1 MDQAILVLIAGVVVV
16 VIILFGFL
24 ALIAKF
30 YRKVEQGHAMIV
42 NTMRAEPEVTFTGRL
57 VIPVLHK
64 VEEMDVSMKT
74 IEIERAG
81 KEGLICRDNMRADIK
96 VKFFVRVNKTAEDVL
111 RVAQSIGCARA
122 SNQGT
127 LEDLFSAKF
136 SEALKTVGKSLDFV
150 DLYQAR
156 DRFRDEIVRQIGD
169 DLSGYVLE
177 DAAIDYL
184 EQTPLDKLDPHNIL
198 DAQGIKKITELTAEE
213 NIRTNEFRRNE
224 QMRIKKKDVET
235 AEAVLEL
242 DRQQAYAQAHQLREI
257 SITKAREEAEAA
269 KVSAEERAKSELAR
283 LQADQQIAVQH
294 ENVKRET
301 EVAHNNRLR
310 AVAIEEEK
318 VTRAR
323 QLEIVDRER
332 EVTLQTIEKEKAVE
346 VQKKA
351 IADIIRE
358 RIVVERTVAEQEEE
372 IKNVRTMSDAERT
385 RKSTIVLAEGQAE
398 ERYIAEV
405 RSAAGDEQRAKHKA
419 GEEQILAEAKLAVAG
434 KMAEAKKREAEGI
447 EAVAAAGGLAEARVA
462 MAKADAHEKEGM
474 VAAKVKLA
482 DADAKEKDGI
492 VAAKVKL
499 ADADAVVKLGDAH
512 AHALQSKMEA
522 EAVGREKQGL
532 AEAQIKLAD
541 ADAVAKQGI
550 AHADSLR
557 LKLEAEATGRQKS
570 GEAEAASIAARFAAE
585 SEGLTAKFE
594 AMTKMSPETRAHEE
608 QRMQLDYTHAEV
620 LRGIDANQ
628 SIAKDQAEVLARA
641 LQQAKIE
648 IVGGDGEYFERF
660 MRSLAIGKAIDGTV
674 DHSQLLSKAFAGHK
688 SGKRD
693 LIADA
698 KDLVGALGGADG
710 VRDLSIAAL
719 MQKLAAGGNTKGV
732 ELLKKWVGEG

>member
-1 MDQAILVLIAGVVVV
+1 MDLAIVTLIAAVIAVVVFF
-16 VIILFGFL
+16 FGFL

-30 YRKVEQGHAMIV
+30 YRKVQQGHAMIV

-74 IEIERAG
+74 IEIERSG
-81 KEGLICRDNMRADIK
+81 KEGLICKDNMRADIK

-111 RVAQSIGCARA
+111 RVAQSIGCERA
-122 SNQGT
+122 SNQDT

-136 SEALKTVGKSLDFV
+136 SEALKTVGKSMDFV

-156 DRFRDEIVRQIGD
+156 DQFRDEIVRQIGD

-184 EQTPLDKLDPHNIL
+184 EQTPLEKLDPNNIL

-213 NIRTNEFRRNE
+213 AIRTNEFRRNE
-224 QMRIKKKDVET
+224 EMRIKKKDVET

-242 DRQQAYAQAHQLREI
+242 ERQKAYAEAHQQREI
-257 SITKAREEAEAA
+257 AITKAREEAEAA
-269 KVSAEERAKSELAR
+269 KVAAEERAKAELAR
-283 LQADQQIAVQH
+283 LLADQQIAVQT

-301 EVAHNNRLR
+301 EVAQNNRLR

-332 EVTLQTIEKEKAVE
+332 EVTLQQIEKEKAVE

-351 IADIIRE
+351 IADVIRE

-372 IKNVRTMSDAERT
+372 IKNVRTLSDAERT
-385 RKSTIVLAEGQAE
+385 RKSTIVLAEGQAQE
-398 ERYIAEV
+398 KYISEVKSAE
-405 RSAAGDEQRAKHKA
+405 ADEQRARHKA
-419 GEEQILAEAKLAVAG
+419 NEEQIAAEAKLVVAA

-447 EAVAAAGGLAEARVA
+447 EAVSAAGGLAEAKVA
-462 MAKADAHEKEGM
+462 IAK
-474 VAAKVKLA
+474 
-482 DADAKEKDGI
+482 ADAKEKEGI

-499 ADADAVVKLGDAH
+499 ADADAV
-512 AHALQSKMEA
+512 
-522 EAVGREKQGL
+522 
-532 AEAQIKLAD
+532 
-541 ADAVAKQGI
+541 AKQGT
-550 AHADSLR
+550 AQAEALR
-557 LKLEAEATGRQKS
+557 LRLEAEALGKQKS
-570 GEAEAASIAARFAAE
+570 GEAEAAAIAARFAAE

-594 AMTKMSPETRAHEE
+594 AMKHMSPETRAHEE
-608 QRMQLDYTHAEV
+608 QRMQLDYSHAET
-620 LRGIDANQ
+620 LRGIEANTA
-628 SIAKDQAEVLARA
+628 IAKEQATVLGRA

-648 IVGGDGEYFERF
+648 IVGGDGDYFESF
-660 MRSLAIGKAIDGTV
+660 MRSLSLGKAIDGTV
-674 DHSQLLSKAFAGHK
+674 GKSQLLAKAFADHK
-688 SGKRD
+688 AGKRD
-693 LIADA
+693 LIQDA
-698 KDLVGALGGADG
+698 KELVAAVGGADA
-710 VRDLSIAAL
+710 VRDLSVAAL
-719 MQKLAAGGNTKGV
+719 MQKLVASGRTKDV
-732 ELLKKWVGEG
+732 DLLQKLIGEGTRARGHEGT

>member
-1 MDQAILVLIAGVVVV
+1 MDQAILVLIAAVVAL
-16 VIILFGFL
+16 VIFFFGFL

-74 IEIERAG
+74 IEIERSG

-111 RVAQSIGCARA
+111 RVAQSIGCERA
-122 SNQGT
+122 SNQET

-136 SEALKTVGKSLDFV
+136 SEALKTVGKSMDFV

-184 EQTPLDKLDPHNIL
+184 EQTPLDKLDPNNIL

-213 NIRTNEFRRNE
+213 AIRTNEFRRNE
-224 QMRIKKKDVET
+224 EMRIKKKDVET

-242 DRQQAYAQAHQLREI
+242 ERQQAYAQAHQLREI
-257 SITKAREEAEAA
+257 AITKAREEAEAA
-269 KVSAEERAKSELAR
+269 KVAAEERAKAELAR
-283 LQADQQIAVQH
+283 LQADQQIAVQT

-332 EVTLQTIEKEKAVE
+332 EVTLQQIEKEKAVE

-351 IADIIRE
+351 IADVIRE

-398 ERYIAEV
+398 ERFIAEV
-405 RSAAGDEQRAKHKA
+405 KAAQAEEQRAKHKA
-419 GEEQILAEAKLAVAG
+419 LEEQTLAEAKLAVAA

-447 EAVAAAGGLAEARVA
+447 EAVSAAGGLAEAKVA
-462 MAKADAHEKEGM
+462 IAK
-474 VAAKVKLA
+474 
-482 DADAKEKDGI
+482 ADAKEKEGI

-499 ADADAVVKLGDAH
+499 ADADAVAKLGEAH
-512 AHALQSKMEA
+512 AQALQAKMEA
-522 EAVGREKQGL
+522 EAAGREKQGV
-532 AEAQIKLAD
+532 AEAQVKLAD
-541 ADAVAKQGI
+541 AEAVSKLGAAQ
-550 AHADSLR
+550 AEALR
-557 LKLEAEATGRQKS
+557 LRLEAEAAGKQKT
-570 GEAEAASIAARFAAE
+570 GEAEAAAIAARFAAE
-585 SEGLTAKFE
+585 SEGLSAKFD
-594 AMTKMSPETRAHEE
+594 AMAKMSPDTRAHEE
-608 QRMQLDYTHAEV
+608 QRMQLDYAHIQTLKGLE
-620 LRGIDANQ
+620 ANQ
-628 SIAKDQAEVLARA
+628 QIAKEQAAVLSRA
-641 LQQAKIE
+641 LQAAKIE

-660 MRSLAIGKAIDGTV
+660 MRSLAIGKGIDGTI
-674 DHSQLLSKAFAGHK
+674 DHSQLLSKAFAEHK
-688 SGKRD
+688 AGKRD

-698 KDLVGALGGADG
+698 RELIAAVGGADA
-710 VRDLSIAAL
+710 VRDLSVASL
-719 MQKLAAGGNTKGV
+719 MQKLAAGGKTR
-732 ELLKKWVGEG
+732 ELEMLKKLVGEG

>member
-1 MDQAILVLIAGVVVV
+1 MDLAIVTLIAAVLAVVVFF
-16 VIILFGFL
+16 FGFL

-30 YRKVEQGHAMIV
+30 YRKVQQGHAMIV

-74 IEIERAG
+74 IEIERSG
-81 KEGLICRDNMRADIK
+81 KEGLICKDNMRADIK

-111 RVAQSIGCARA
+111 RVAQSIGCERA
-122 SNQGT
+122 SNQDT

-136 SEALKTVGKSLDFV
+136 SEALKTVGKSMDFV

-156 DRFRDEIVRQIGD
+156 DQFRDEIVRQIGD

-184 EQTPLDKLDPHNIL
+184 EQTPLEKLDPNNIL

-213 NIRTNEFRRNE
+213 AIRTNEFRRNE
-224 QMRIKKKDVET
+224 EMRIKKKDVET

-242 DRQQAYAQAHQLREI
+242 ERQKAYAEAHQQREI
-257 SITKAREEAEAA
+257 AITKAREEAEAA
-269 KVSAEERAKSELAR
+269 KVAAEERAKAELAR
-283 LQADQQIAVQH
+283 LLADQQIAVQT

-301 EVAHNNRLR
+301 EVAQNNRLR

-332 EVTLQTIEKEKAVE
+332 EVTLQQIEKEKAVE

-351 IADIIRE
+351 IADVIRE

-372 IKNVRTMSDAERT
+372 IKNVRTLSDAERT
-385 RKSTIVLAEGQAE
+385 RKSTIVLAEGQAQE
-398 ERYIAEV
+398 KYISEVKSAE
-405 RSAAGDEQRAKHKA
+405 ADEQRARHKA
-419 GEEQILAEAKLAVAG
+419 NEEQIAAEAKLVVAA

-447 EAVAAAGGLAEARVA
+447 EAVSAAGGLAEAKVA
-462 MAKADAHEKEGM
+462 IAK
-474 VAAKVKLA
+474 
-482 DADAKEKDGI
+482 ADAKEKEGI

-512 AHALQSKMEA
+512 AQALQAKMEA
-522 EAVGREKQGL
+522 EAIGREKQGV
-532 AEAQIKLAD
+532 AEAQVKLAD
-541 ADAVAKQGI
+541 ADAVAKQGT
-550 AHADSLR
+550 AQAEALR
-557 LKLEAEATGRQKS
+557 LRLEAEALGKQKS
-570 GEAEAASIAARFAAE
+570 GEAEAAAIAARFAAE

-594 AMTKMSPETRAHEE
+594 AMKHMSPETRAHEE
-608 QRMQLDYTHAEV
+608 QRMQLDYSHAET
-620 LRGIDANQ
+620 LRGIEANTA
-628 SIAKDQAEVLARA
+628 IAKEQATVLARA

-648 IVGGDGEYFERF
+648 IVGGDGDYFESF
-660 MRSLAIGKAIDGTV
+660 MRSLSLGKAIDGTV
-674 DHSQLLSKAFAGHK
+674 GKSQLLAKAFADHK
-688 SGKRD
+688 AGKRD
-693 LIADA
+693 LIQDA
-698 KDLVGALGGADG
+698 KELVAAVGGADA
-710 VRDLSIAAL
+710 VRDLSVAAL
-719 MQKLAAGGNTKGV
+719 MQKLAASGRTKDV
-732 ELLKKWVGEG
+732 DLLQKLIGEGTRARGHEGT

>member
-1 MDQAILVLIAGVVVV
+1 MDQAILVLIAGVVVL
-16 VIILFGFL
+16 VILLFGFL

-42 NTMRAEPEVTFTGRL
+42 NTTRAEPEVTFTGRL

-74 IEIERAG
+74 IEINRMG

-111 RVAQSIGCARA
+111 RVAQAIGCARA
-122 SNQGT
+122 SNQDT

-136 SEALKTVGKSLDFV
+136 SEALKTVGKAMDFV

-169 DLSGYVLE
+169 DLSGYALE

-184 EQTPLDKLDPHNIL
+184 EQTPLDKLDPNNIL

-224 QMRIKKKDVET
+224 EMRIKKKDVET
-235 AEAVLEL
+235 AEALFELE
-242 DRQQAYAQAHQLREI
+242 RQKAYAHAHQLREI
-257 SITKAREEAEAA
+257 AITKAREEAETA
-269 KVSAEERAKSELAR
+269 KVQAEERSKSEMAR
-283 LQADQQIAVQH
+283 LLADQQIAVQS

-332 EVTLQTIEKEKAVE
+332 EVTLQQIEKEKAVE
-346 VQKKA
+346 IQKKA
-351 IADIIRE
+351 IADVIRE

-372 IKNVRTMSDAERT
+372 IKNVRVMSDAERT
-385 RKSTIVLAEGQAE
+385 RKSTIVFAEGQAE
-398 ERYIAEV
+398 EKYIADV
-405 RSAAGDEQRAKHKA
+405 KAAQGDEQRAKHKA
-419 GEEQILAEAKLAVAG
+419 GEEQILAEAKLAVAA

-447 EAVAAAGGLAEARVA
+447 EAVSAASGLAEARVA
-462 MAKADAHEKEGM
+462 IAKADAHEKEGL
-474 VAAKVKLA
+474 VAAR
-482 DADAKEKDGI
+482 I
-492 VAAKVKL
+492 KL

-512 AHALQSKMEA
+512 AHALQARMEA
-522 EAVGREKQGL
+522 EAIGYEKQGV
-532 AEAQIKLAD
+532 AQAQVKLAD
-541 ADAVAKQGI
+541 AEAVAKQGV

-557 LKLEAEATGRQKS
+557 LKLEAEAIGKEKF
-570 GEAEAASIAARFAAE
+570 GAAEASAIAARFAAE
-585 SEGLTAKFE
+585 SQGLTSKFE
-594 AMTKMSPETRAHEE
+594 AMTKMSAETRAHEE
-608 QRMQLDYTHAEV
+608 HRMQLDYSHAET

-628 SIAKDQAEVLARA
+628 AIAREQAAVLSQA
-641 LQQAKIE
+641 LQTAKIE

-674 DHSQLLSKAFAGHK
+674 DHSKLLSTAFAEHK
-688 SGKRD
+688 AGNRD
-693 LIADA
+693 LIGDA
-698 KDLVGALGGADG
+698 KELVAAVGGADAI
-710 VRDLSIAAL
+710 RDLSIAGL
-719 MQKLAAGGNTKGV
+719 MQKLAASGKTK
-732 ELLKKWVGEG
+732 ELAMLRGLLGEGARDTGHGARD

>member
-1 MDQAILVLIAGVVVV
+1 MDQAILVLIAGVVVL
-16 VIILFGFL
+16 VIFLFGFL

-74 IEIERAG
+74 IEINRMG
-81 KEGLICRDNMRADIK
+81 KEGLICKDNMRADIK

-111 RVAQSIGCARA
+111 RVAQAIGCARA
-122 SNQGT
+122 SNQDT

-136 SEALKTVGKSLDFV
+136 SEALKTVGKAMDFV

-224 QMRIKKKDVET
+224 EMRIKKKDVET
-235 AEAVLEL
+235 AEAVFELE
-242 DRQQAYAQAHQLREI
+242 RQKAHAEAHQLREI
-257 SITKAREEAEAA
+257 AITKAREEAETA
-269 KVSAEERAKSELAR
+269 KVQAEERSKSEMAR
-283 LQADQQIAVQH
+283 LLADQQIAVQH

-301 EVAHNNRLR
+301 EVAHNNRMR

-351 IADIIRE
+351 IADVIRE

-372 IKNVRTMSDAERT
+372 IKNVRVMSDAERT

-398 ERYIAEV
+398 EKYISEVKTAQAE
-405 RSAAGDEQRAKHKA
+405 EQRAKHKA
-419 GEEQILAEAKLAVAG
+419 SEEQTLAEAKLAVAG

-447 EAVAAAGGLAEARVA
+447 EAVAAAAGLAEAKVA
-462 MAKADAHEKEGM
+462 IAKADAQEKEGL
-474 VAAKVKLA
+474 VAAR
-482 DADAKEKDGI
+482 I
-492 VAAKVKL
+492 KL

-512 AHALQSKMEA
+512 AHALQAKMEA
-522 EAVGREKQGL
+522 EAIGHEKQGV
-532 AEAQIKLAD
+532 AEAQVKLAD

-550 AHADSLR
+550 AVADSLR
-557 LKLEAEATGRQKS
+557 LKLEAEAAGRLKG
-570 GEAEAASIAARFAAE
+570 GEADAAAIAARFAAE

-608 QRMQLDYTHAEV
+608 QRMQLDYSHVQA

-628 SIAKDQAEVLARA
+628 AIAREQAEVLSQA
-641 LQQAKIE
+641 LQTAKIE

-674 DHSQLLSKAFAGHK
+674 DHSKLLSTAFAEHK
-688 SGKRD
+688 AGNRD
-693 LIADA
+693 LIQDA
-698 KDLVGALGGADG
+698 KELVGSLGGSEG
-710 VRDLSIAAL
+710 IRDLSIAAL
-719 MQKLAAGGNTKGV
+719 MQKLAAGGKTKEL
-732 ELLKKWVGEG
+732 ELLKKLVGEG

>member
-1 MDQAILVLIAGVVVV
+1 MDLAFTTLIAAVVVV
-16 VIILFGFL
+16 VIFLFGFL

-42 NTMRAEPEVTFTGRL
+42 NTMRVEPEVTFTGRL

-64 VEEMDVSMKT
+64 VEEMDISMKT
-74 IEIERAG
+74 IEIERMG

-111 RVAQSIGCARA
+111 RVAQAIGCARA
-122 SNQGT
+122 SNQDT

-136 SEALKTVGKSLDFV
+136 SEALKTVGKAMDFV

-156 DRFRDEIVRQIGD
+156 DQFRDEIVRQIGD

-184 EQTPLDKLDPHNIL
+184 EQTPLEKLDPHNIL

-224 QMRIKKKDVET
+224 EMRIKKKDVET

-242 DRQQAYAQAHQLREI
+242 ERQKAYAEAQQQREI
-257 SITKAREEAEAA
+257 AITKAREEAESA
-269 KVSAEERAKSELAR
+269 KVASEERAKSELAR
-283 LQADQQIAVQH
+283 LLADQQIAVQN

-301 EVAHNNRLR
+301 EVAQNNRLR

-323 QLEIVDRER
+323 ELEIVDRER
-332 EVTLQTIEKEKAVE
+332 EVTLQQIEKEKAVE

-351 IADIIRE
+351 IADVIRE

-372 IKNVRTMSDAERT
+372 IKNVRVMSEAERT
-385 RKSTIVLAEGQAE
+385 RKSTIVLAEGQAQE
-398 ERYIAEV
+398 KFIAEV
-405 RSAAGDEQRAKHKA
+405 KLAEADEQRAKHKSA
-419 GEEQILAEAKLAVAG
+419 EEQTLAEARLAVAA

-447 EAVAAAGGLAEARVA
+447 EALSAASGLAEAKVA
-462 MAKADAHEKEGM
+462 IAKADAR
-474 VAAKVKLA
+474 
-482 DADAKEKDGI
+482 EKDGV
-492 VAAKVKL
+492 VAARVKL

-512 AHALQSKMEA
+512 AHALQAKMEA
-522 EAVGREKQGL
+522 EAAGREKQGV
-532 AEAQIKLAD
+532 AEAQVKLVD
-541 ADAVAKQGI
+541 ADAIAKQG
-550 AHADSLR
+550 AAQAEALR

-570 GEAEAASIAARFAAE
+570 GEAEAAAIAARFAAE

-608 QRMQLDYTHAEV
+608 QRMQLDYSHAET
-620 LRGIDANQ
+620 LRGIEANQ
-628 SIAKDQAEVLARA
+628 AIAKDQAQVLSRA

-648 IVGGDGEYFERF
+648 IVGGDGEYFDSF
-660 MRSLAIGKAIDGTV
+660 MRSLSLGKAIDGTV
-674 DHSQLLSKAFAGHK
+674 GKSQLLNKAFAEHK
-688 SGKRD
+688 AGKRD
-693 LIADA
+693 LLQDA
-698 KDLVGALGGADG
+698 KELVAAVGGADA
-710 VRDLSIAAL
+710 VRDLSVAAL
-719 MQKLAAGGNTKGV
+719 MQKLVASGKTKELEMLKKLVGEAGAGGTGQGAR
-732 ELLKKWVGEG
+732 E

>member
-1 MDQAILVLIAGVVVV
+1 MDLAIVTLIAAVLAVVVFF
-16 VIILFGFL
+16 FGFL

-74 IEIERAG
+74 IEIERMG
-81 KEGLICRDNMRADIK
+81 KEGLICKDNMRADIK

-111 RVAQSIGCARA
+111 RVAQAIGCARA
-122 SNQGT
+122 SNQDT

-136 SEALKTVGKSLDFV
+136 SEALKTVGKAMDFV
-150 DLYQAR
+150 DLYQSR
-156 DRFRDEIVRQIGD
+156 DQFRDEIVRQIGD

-224 QMRIKKKDVET
+224 EMRIKKKDVET

-242 DRQQAYAQAHQLREI
+242 ERQKAYAEAHQQREI
-257 SITKAREEAEAA
+257 AITKAREEAEAA
-269 KVSAEERAKSELAR
+269 KVAAEERAKAELAR
-283 LQADQQIAVQH
+283 LLADQQIAVQN

-332 EVTLQTIEKEKAVE
+332 EVTLQEIEKEKAVE

-351 IADIIRE
+351 IADVIRE

-372 IKNVRTMSDAERT
+372 IKNVRVMSDAERT
-385 RKSTIVLAEGQAE
+385 RKSTIVLAEGQAQE
-398 ERYIAEV
+398 KFVSDVKSAE
-405 RSAAGDEQRAKHKA
+405 ADEQRARHKA
-419 GEEQILAEAKLAVAG
+419 NEEQILAEAKLAVAA

-447 EAVAAAGGLAEARVA
+447 EAVAAAAGLAEAKVA
-462 MAKADAHEKEGM
+462 IAKADAHEKEGL
-474 VAAKVKLA
+474 VAAR
-482 DADAKEKDGI
+482 
-492 VAAKVKL
+492 VKL
-499 ADADAVVKLGDAH
+499 ADADAVAKLGDAQ
-512 AHALQSKMEA
+512 AHALQAQMEA
-522 EAVGREKQGL
+522 EAVGREKQGV
-532 AEAQIKLAD
+532 AEAQVKLAD
-541 ADAVAKQGI
+541 ADAVAKQGS
-550 AHADSLR
+550 ASAEALR
-557 LKLEAEATGRQKS
+557 LKLEAEALGKQKS
-570 GEAEAASIAARFAAE
+570 GEAEAAAIAARFAAE

-594 AMTKMSPETRAHEE
+594 AMKHMSEETRAHEE
-608 QRMQLDYTHAEV
+608 QRMQLDYSHAQA

-628 SIAKDQAEVLARA
+628 AIAKEQAAVLSRA
-641 LQQAKIE
+641 LQAAKIE

-674 DHSQLLSKAFAGHK
+674 DHSQLLSKAFAEHK
-688 SGKRD
+688 AGNRD
-693 LIADA
+693 LIQDA
-698 KDLVGALGGADG
+698 KELVGSLGGADG
-710 VRDLSIAAL
+710 VRDLSVAAL
-719 MQKLAAGGNTKGV
+719 MQKLAAGGNSKGL
-732 ELLKKWVGEG
+732 ELLKKLVGEG